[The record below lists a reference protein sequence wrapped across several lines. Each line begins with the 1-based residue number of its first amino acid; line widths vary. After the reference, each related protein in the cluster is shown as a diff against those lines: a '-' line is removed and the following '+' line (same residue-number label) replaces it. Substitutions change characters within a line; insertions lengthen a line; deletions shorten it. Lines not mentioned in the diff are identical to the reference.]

1 MDFYTED
8 SSLRIRAQVGF
19 GSAYFQDIDEV
30 FAAVGEFGEA
40 FFCGEVFDLYVFAGL
55 FAFGFECFYLFGFAF
70 DLFA

>member
-1 MDFYTED
+1 M
-8 SSLRIRAQVGF
+8 
-19 GSAYFQDIDEV
+19 

-40 FFCGEVFDLYVFAGL
+40 FFFGEVFDLYVFAGL